1 MGKRRTGGFNKKRK
15 CRHYA
20 PSQMVGAGHKQKKLV
35 VEFNGRAVRLPL
47 DRIDPSL
54 LMRGENDGIESTAPT
69 NDT

>member
-20 PSQMVGAGHKQKKLV
+20 PSQMVGAGHKSKRLV

-54 LMRGENDGIESTAPT
+54 TMKKEVSDG
-69 NDT
+69 